1 MKTVLLKTTQIES
14 CWETTDACFVRMK
27 SGRVW
32 ICSLYKANKRNL
44 ERTYNFIKSS
54 KQDQIIEVALAKKEG
69 K

>member
-1 MKTVLLKTTQIES
+1 MKTVLLKTAQIES
-14 CWETTDACFVRMK
+14 CWETMDACFVKMK

-32 ICSLYKANKRNL
+32 ICSLYRIN

-54 KQDQIIEVALAKKEG
+54 RQDQIIEVALAKKEG